1 VQIPQETIDNIRD
14 RTDIAEIVAQYVE
27 LRRTGSN
34 FKGLCPFHQE
44 KTPSFVVS
52 PDKQIYHCFG
62 CGNGGNV
69 FKFLMEI
76 DGVSFPEAVRV
87 LGQKCGV
94 EVEYRRVS
102 AEERSKND
110 ARYRANDFA
119 AQFYQRRL
127 VSGSAGARA
136 RKYLASRGIPEE
148 AWSAYRLGFAPD
160 AWDQMWSAAR
170 RAGVPQDDLVELKL
184 IVKSEKSVGYFDYF
198 RNRIMFPIVSL
209 SGRVIG
215 FGARALDDGV
225 EPKYLNSAESPIF
238 AKRRTFY
245 GIDRARDAIRKSRG
259 AVVVEGYTDL
269 ISLHRA
275 GVENTVAACGTAL
288 TPDHATVLRR
298 MTQRAAIVPDGDDA
312 GVNAAITAGAILLAA
327 GLDVR
332 VAALEPGSDP
342 DTTVRRLGPEAFG
355 KLIDDAADYFV
366 FLEDIVRDGQPTLR
380 EREALIER
388 VMSGLSRLEDRVRL
402 DVIVGELAKVFSVDP
417 EGLRARHDR
426 KTAAGSASRGSE
438 FNTQAGR
445 RESTQQRRE
454 NRAGGHVRTAL
465 EQLALRLILEGTPAA
480 LEAIDALD
488 ADDFTEAELRKLYK
502 TLDLARESHI
512 DIRSREFHQKAEE
525 AGLEGLAAEIALIPL
540 PPGNLEILLRDTIR
554 RIKELNIRDELSEL
568 RKKLHELP
576 PESEEA
582 VAVAE
587 YFYKLKQ
594 ALVEL

>member
-1 VQIPQETIDNIRD
+1 MQIPQETIDNIRD
-14 RTDIAEIVAQYVE
+14 RTDIAEIVSQYVE

-62 CGNGGNV
+62 CGQGGNV
-69 FKFLMEI
+69 FNFLMEI
-76 DGVSFPEAVRV
+76 DGVSFPEAVRI
-87 LGQKCGV
+87 LGRKCGI
-94 EVEYRRVS
+94 EVEYRQIS
-102 AEERSKND
+102 EEDRSKNE
-110 ARYRANDFA
+110 ARYRANLFA
-119 AQFYQRRL
+119 ARFYHQKL
-127 VSGSAGARA
+127 VSGNAGARA
-136 RKYLASRGIPEE
+136 RAYLTDRGIPEE
-148 AWSAYRLGFAPD
+148 AWATYRLGYAPD
-160 AWDQMWSAAR
+160 AWDQLWAAAR
-170 RAGVPQDDLVELKL
+170 REGIRQDDLVELKL
-184 IVKSEKSVGYFDYF
+184 IVKSDKGKGYYDYF
-198 RNRIMFPIVSL
+198 RNRIMFPIQSL

-215 FGARALDDGV
+215 FGARAIGDA

-245 GIDRARDAIRKSRG
+245 GVNRARDAIRTKRG

-275 GVENTVAACGTAL
+275 GVENAVAACGTAL

-298 MTQRAAIVPDGDDA
+298 MTQTASIVPDGDEA
-312 GVNAAITAGAILLAA
+312 GVNAAVSAGAVMLSA

-332 VAALEPGSDP
+332 VAKLEPGSDP
-342 DTTVRRLGPEAFG
+342 DTAVRRLGAEQFAR
-355 KLIDDAADYFV
+355 LIENAVDYFV
-366 FLEDIVRDGQPTLR
+366 FVEDIIKERQPTLR

-388 VMSGLSRLEDRVRL
+388 VLAGLSHLDDRLRFDT
-402 DVIVGELAKVFSVDP
+402 ITGELAQVFKVDP
-417 EGLRARHDR
+417 EGVRARLTR
-426 KTAAGSASRGSE
+426 RAAAGSASRAPE
-438 FNTQAGR
+438 FGASHGR
-445 RESTQQRRE
+445 WASDRKRGDGRSGG
-454 NRAGGHVRTAL
+454 RARVPL
-465 EQLALRLILEGTPAA
+465 ERLALRLIFEGTPAA
-480 LEAIDALD
+480 LGAIDTLD
-488 ADDFTEAELRKLYK
+488 AEDFTDAELTKLYK
-502 TLDLARESHI
+502 LLDLARESHI

-540 PPGNLEILLRDTIR
+540 PPGNLEILLKDTIR

>member
-14 RTDIAEIVAQYVE
+14 RTDISEIVAQYVE

-34 FKGLCPFHQE
+34 FKGLCPFHEE

-62 CGNGGNV
+62 CGQGGNV

-76 DGVSFPEAVRV
+76 DGVSFPEAVRI
-87 LGQKCGV
+87 LGRKCGV
-94 EVEYRRVS
+94 EVEYRQIS
-102 AEERSKND
+102 EEDRSKNES
-110 ARYRANDFA
+110 RYRANLFA
-119 AQFYQRRL
+119 ARFYHKKL
-127 VSGSAGARA
+127 VSGNAGARA
-136 RKYLASRGIPEE
+136 RQYLTDRGIPED
-148 AWSAYRLGFAPD
+148 AWATHRLGFAPD
-160 AWDQMWSAAR
+160 AWDQMWAAAR
-170 RAGVPQDDLVELKL
+170 REGIPNDDLIELKL
-184 IVKSEKSVGYFDYF
+184 IIKSDKSKGYFDYF
-198 RNRIMFPIVSL
+198 RNRIMFPILSL

-215 FGARALDDGV
+215 FGARALGEDA

-245 GIDRARDAIRKSRG
+245 GVDRARDAIRAKRE

-269 ISLHRA
+269 ISLHRS

-298 MTQRAAIVPDGDDA
+298 MTQRASIVPDGDEA
-312 GVNAAITAGAILLAA
+312 GINAAVSAGAVLLAA

-332 VAALEPGSDP
+332 IVELESGSDP
-342 DTTVRRLGPEAFG
+342 DTAARNLGPEQFG
-355 KLIDDAADYFV
+355 RLIENAVDYFV
-366 FLEDIVRDGQPTLR
+366 FLEDIIRERQPTLR

-388 VMSGLSRLEDRVRL
+388 VLAGFSHLDDRLRL
-402 DVIVGELAKVFSVDP
+402 DVIAGELARVFEVDP
-417 EGLRARHDR
+417 EGLRARQTR
-426 KTAAGSASRGSE
+426 RAAAGAASRAQG
-438 FNTQAGR
+438 FDVPTGR
-445 RESTQQRRE
+445 RASGQK
-454 NRAGGHVRTAL
+454 GGDGRSGGLVRVAL
-465 EQLALRLILEGTPAA
+465 ERLVLRLILEGTPAA
-480 LEAIDALD
+480 LEAIDTLD
-488 ADDFTEAELRKLYK
+488 ADDFTDADLTKFYK

-540 PPGNLEILLRDTIR
+540 PPGNLEILLKDTIR